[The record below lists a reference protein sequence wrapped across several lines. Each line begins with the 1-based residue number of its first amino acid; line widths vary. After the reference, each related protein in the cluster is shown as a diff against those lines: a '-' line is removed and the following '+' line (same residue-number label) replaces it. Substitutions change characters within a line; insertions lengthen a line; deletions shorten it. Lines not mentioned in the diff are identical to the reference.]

1 MRDLSAEQ
9 GRTLTIV
16 ACLTLLHGKSPTL
29 RQLASVLGCS
39 RPAAHYRLHYLEKK
53 GFWSARRWAIT
64 EAGLAATRPL
74 VDRAIAALAP
84 ASEPPR
90 AGC

>member
-9 GRTLTIV
+9 GRTLKVV
-16 ACLTLLHGKSPTL
+16 ACLTLLHGRSPTL

-53 GFWSARRWAIT
+53 GYWSAKRWAIT
-64 EAGLAATRPL
+64 ESGIAETRPL
-74 VDRAIAALAP
+74 VDRALAELVP
-84 ASEPPR
+84 EAR
-90 AGC
+90 TA